1 MKIYEK
7 ELNDGLS
14 DALKNNS
21 LAFECVI
28 STKERSEEETFQI
41 LKAIADCLPQR
52 KQSDLHYFNSV
63 LVSTGWNKND
73 DVFTKAEL
81 WSSRHTPVNKPV
93 NYMHDET
100 DIIGHMT
107 GSMVIDQNGNL
118 ISDETEESAIPDMF
132 DIVTSAVIYKSWGD
146 KETRE
151 RIDELCQEINHGD
164 WSVSMECIFND
175 FDYAISSENGV
186 NKVLARNEES
196 AFLTKHLRSY
206 GGTGEFQGYKIG
218 RVLKNLTFSGK
229 GIVNKPANPRSV
241 IFSKDVDPFNSQA
254 NIDISSFKVLTAM
267 EVEMTQ
273 PSPEQVGQMQKDLD
287 AAKAEIESVKAN
299 MLKSS
304 EAADKTVADLNA
316 AIAEKDQKLA
326 AYEAQVK
333 ELNDAI
339 AAMKKKEKECDDE
352 IAGLKKN
359 MKTMCRKQK
368 MAKCNISEA
377 ELEDYLTKFDAA
389 SDEMFDSVVSLL
401 EKNKQVA
408 AVEPSKEESAD
419 VESLETVETTEASV
433 VETVSDDSGN
443 KAMASAIEWLSKS
456 VLKSTKNL
464 K

>member
-7 ELNDGLS
+7 EVSDGLS
-14 DALKNNS
+14 DAMSNNS
-21 LAFECVI
+21 LAFECAI
-28 STKERSEEETFQI
+28 STEQRTEEEIFQI
-41 LKAIADCLPQR
+41 LKSVADCLPKK

-81 WSSRHTPVNKPV
+81 WEARSTPVNKPV

-107 GSMVIDQNGNL
+107 GSLIIDQNGNL
-118 ISDETEESAIPDMF
+118 VPSEAEESAVPDSF
-132 DIVTSAVIYKSWGD
+132 DIITSAVIYKSWGD
-146 KETRE
+146 KETRD
-151 RIDELCQEINHGD
+151 RIEDLCQEINNGD

-186 NKVLARNEES
+186 NKVLARNEDS

-206 GGTGEFQGYKIG
+206 GGTGEFQGYKLG

-254 NIDISSFKVLTAM
+254 IDISSFKVLTAM

-273 PSPEQVGQMQKDLD
+273 PSTEQVGQMQKDLD
-287 AAKAEIESVKAN
+287 AAKAEIESVKAD
-299 MLKSS
+299 MLKNS
-304 EAADKTVADLNA
+304 EATDKTVADLNA
-316 AIAEKDQKLA
+316 VVAEKDQKLA

-339 AAMKKKEKECDDE
+339 AAMKKKEQECDDE

-377 ELEDYLTKFDAA
+377 ELEDYLTKFDSA
-389 SDEMFDSVVSLL
+389 SDEMFDSVVALL
-401 EKNKQVA
+401 QKQVA
-408 AVEPSKEESAD
+408 TVEPSKEESAD
-419 VESLETVETTEASV
+419 VDSLETIEATEASV
-433 VETVSDDSGN
+433 VETVTEESEN
-443 KAMASAIEWLSKS
+443 KAIASAVEWLSKS